1 MDHPGMTPFAII
13 ADDLSSAT
21 DCGAQVVRSGRSVVV
36 PLKHYSLPPQA
47 REAQVISVDTDS
59 RSLSADQA
67 YDKVKAAAQDL
78 MAEGWTDFYK
88 SVDSTL
94 RGNLGAEIEAVLDVV
109 KPDCAV
115 IAPAFPKYG
124 RTTIDGIQYLHGLP
138 LHETEFG
145 SDPTAP
151 VKDADIARRLAE
163 GSRRKAGQLTLDQ
176 LRAGTTQLEST
187 VRVLLSGG
195 IEMVIVDIAEQ
206 EDLKRLCLGFS
217 QSNLRV
223 VWVGSTGMAEF
234 VPLAFGLTSPSDT
247 LNPNHPPD
255 PRPALAL
262 VGSASETTRGQL
274 GYAQSKHQ
282 LKIIRLDPARMIQN
296 GTAAAAEL
304 ERAGSD
310 LRSAID
316 SGQDVALVVNSSR
329 GEIARTQQ
337 IGAALHLTPAQV
349 AQRIVEGL
357 AQAGS
362 WLVQEGRISGIVAT
376 GGDTANALC
385 NALDAQALEILGEV
399 EVGIPMMR
407 ILGTQSLP
415 LVTKAGGFGS
425 PEAMADALAKVKQ
438 YAQFGR

>member
-1 MDHPGMTPFAII
+1 MTPFAII

-21 DCGAQVVRSGRSVVV
+21 DCGAQVVRSGLSVVV
-36 PLKHYSLPPQA
+36 PLKHYSLPLQA
-47 REAQVISVDTDS
+47 RDIQVISVDTDS

-67 YDKVKAAAQDL
+67 YDKVRTAVQDL
-78 MAEGWTDFYK
+78 AAEGWTDFYK
-88 SVDSTL
+88 SIDSTL

-109 KPDCAV
+109 RPECAV

-124 RTTIDGIQYLHGLP
+124 RTTVDGIQYLHGQP

-163 GSRRKAGQLTLDQ
+163 GSRRKVGKFTLEQ
-176 LRAGTTQLEST
+176 LRAGTTRIEST
-187 VRVLLSGG
+187 VRDLLAGG
-195 IEMVIVDIAEQ
+195 IELVVVDIAEQ
-206 EDLKRLCLGFS
+206 EDLRRLCLGFS

-223 VWVGSTGMAEF
+223 VWVGSSGMAEF
-234 VPLAFGLTSPSDT
+234 VPLAFGLTSPSET
-247 LNPNHPPD
+247 LHHNHSPD

-274 GYAQSKHQ
+274 GYAQKNHQ
-282 LKIIRLDPARMIQN
+282 LNIIPLDPARMIQN

-304 ERAGSD
+304 DRAGSD
-310 LRSAID
+310 LRTAID
-316 SGQDVALVVNSSR
+316 SGQDVALVVNASR
-329 GEIARTQQ
+329 AEIAGAQQ
-337 IGAALHLTPAQV
+337 IGAALHLTPGQV

-357 AQAGS
+357 ARAGS
-362 WLVQEGRISGIVAT
+362 RLVQEGRISAIVAT

-399 EVGIPMMR
+399 EAGIPIMR
-407 ILGTQSLP
+407 ILGEQSLP

-425 PEAMADALAKVKQ
+425 PQVMADALAKVKQ
-438 YAQFGR
+438 YV